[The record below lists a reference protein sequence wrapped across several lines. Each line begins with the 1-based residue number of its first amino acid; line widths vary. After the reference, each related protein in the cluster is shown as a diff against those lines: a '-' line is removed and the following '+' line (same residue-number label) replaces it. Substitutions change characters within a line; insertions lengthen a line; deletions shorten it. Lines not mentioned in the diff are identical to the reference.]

1 MTLIARDGRTVMSA
15 SAPSTPR
22 LRLRPGGSKG
32 LLDGGWWPRSTD
44 PVAEIPGLVLAIDT
58 MRGPITR
65 IMLFRGDWDSHP
77 RRLAVDGRVVH
88 LGFFASQPPGLLIA
102 LAGRA
107 GARVDLGVIPPGTAA
122 AAAAAALTLAAAEG
136 NRVRAQDLVPTSA
149 GSGAGPS
156 SESPTAGP
164 SPEDAWET
172 DGGHLAATTPAVRAD
187 ETA

>member
-44 PVAEIPGLVLAIDT
+44 PVAEIPGLVLAIDAL
-58 MRGPITR
+58 RGPITR

-88 LGFFASQPPGLLIA
+88 LGFFTSQPPGLLIA

-107 GARVDLGVIPPGTAA
+107 GARVDLGVIPPGTTAA
-122 AAAAAALTLAAAEG
+122 VAATALTLAAENG
-136 NRVRAQDLVPTSA
+136 NRTHAQDLVAAA
-149 GSGAGPS
+149 GSGPS
-156 SESPTAGP
+156 SESPAEP
-164 SPEDAWET
+164 STEAAWET
-172 DGGHLAATTPAVRAD
+172 DGGHLAAPPHAALH
-187 ETA
+187 EKTA

>member
-15 SAPSTPR
+15 SAPSAPR

-44 PVAEIPGLVLAIDT
+44 PVAEIPGLVLAIDAL
-58 MRGPITR
+58 RGPITR

-107 GARVDLGVIPPGTAA
+107 GARVDLGVIPPGTTAA
-122 AAAAAALTLAAAEG
+122 VAATALTLAAEIG
-136 NRVRAQDLVPTSA
+136 NRTHAQDLVA
-149 GSGAGPS
+149 ADGSESS
-156 SESPTAGP
+156 SESPAEP
-164 SPEDAWET
+164 STEAAWET
-172 DGGHLAATTPAVRAD
+172 DGGHLAAPPHAALD
-187 ETA
+187 EKTA

>member
-44 PVAEIPGLVLAIDT
+44 PVAEIPGLVLAIDAL
-58 MRGPITR
+58 RGPITR

-107 GARVDLGVIPPGTAA
+107 GARVDLGVIPPGTTAA
-122 AAAAAALTLAAAEG
+122 VAATALTLAAEIG
-136 NRVRAQDLVPTSA
+136 NRTHAQDLVA
-149 GSGAGPS
+149 ADGSESS
-156 SESPTAGP
+156 SESPAEP
-164 SPEDAWET
+164 STEAAWET
-172 DGGHLAATTPAVRAD
+172 DGGHLAAPPHAALD
-187 ETA
+187 EKTA